1 MAPPFRFSRP
11 RLLVGSVV
19 HWVVLAAA
27 GLPCAGAQEMAFLV
41 KDIESSSGDGNPGEL
56 TVSGGSLFFGAD
68 DGIEGPFGDELWKTD
83 GTPAGTVLVKDIVPG
98 PQGSGPVSLT
108 DVQGTLFFTATSES
122 FRQVWTSDGTDAGTL
137 QLGGG
142 FEPQELA
149 AVGPSLFFTSFDG
162 ASCYELW
169 RG

>member
-1 MAPPFRFSRP
+1 MAPPFRFSHP
-11 RLLVGSVV
+11 WLLVGA
-19 HWVVLAAA
+19 VLHSLTVAVA
-27 GLPCAGAQEMAFLV
+27 GLPFASAQEMPFLV
-41 KDIESSSGDGNPGEL
+41 KDIETSTGDGSPGGF
-56 TVSGGSLFFGAD
+56 TVSGGSLFFSAA
-68 DGIEGPFGDELWKTD
+68 DGIEGPFGSELWKTD
-83 GTPAGTVLVKDIVPG
+83 GTTGGTVLVKDIVPG
-98 PQGSGPVSLT
+98 PQGSGPGSLT
-108 DVQGTLFFTATSES
+108 DVQGTLFFTAISGS